1 MLDILPEV
9 NLEYQL
15 IPSPQAMLDQ
25 RVRKGKNEI
34 LIHWKGLS
42 PVEAT
47 WEHWE
52 IIQERFLDL
61 ILEDEDVSQGR
72 GICYKHAWQSPLLV
86 NVYNSGSLTIRP
98 KTSSSFILAI
108 FFINLNSSFIIEEG
122 SINYFST

>member
-47 WEHWE
+47 WE
-52 IIQERFLDL
+52 R
-61 ILEDEDVSQGR
+61 
-72 GICYKHAWQSPLLV
+72 
-86 NVYNSGSLTIRP
+86 
-98 KTSSSFILAI
+98 
-108 FFINLNSSFIIEEG
+108 
-122 SINYFST
+122 

>member
-61 ILEDEDVSQGR
+61 ILEDEDVS
-72 GICYKHAWQSPLLV
+72 
-86 NVYNSGSLTIRP
+86 
-98 KTSSSFILAI
+98 
-108 FFINLNSSFIIEEG
+108 
-122 SINYFST
+122 